1 MTAFRRAAYTAPMTT
16 PAESEPSPDRA
27 ALVRELR
34 ERISSREAR
43 REAAHPTAE
52 ASFQERYDDLLGELV
67 DILGRIPEIETETIG
82 SAGIRLAYPPTERE
96 VRITALE
103 EQGYVHFVFGHATL
117 GTLHRAEHHA
127 SHPFGEAP
135 PDVSRLVHQL
145 IGFLIEGMEPR
156 WLSERPEP
164 GTPAARAD
172 RSPDETLELPL
183 E

>member
-1 MTAFRRAAYTAPMTT
+1 MAPRT
-16 PAESEPSPDRA
+16 ESEPSPDRA

-43 REAAHPTAE
+43 REAAHPTAD
-52 ASFQERYDDLLGELV
+52 ASFQERYDHLLGELV
-67 DILGRIPEIETETIG
+67 DILGRIPEIETEPIG
-82 SAGIRLAYPPTERE
+82 SAGIRLAYQPTERE

-103 EQGYVHFVFGHATL
+103 EQGFVHFVFGHATL

-127 SHPFGEAP
+127 SHPFGETP

-145 IGFLIEGMEPR
+145 IGFLIEGIEPR

-164 GTPAARAD
+164 GAPAVRAD
-172 RSPDETLELPL
+172 HTPGETLELPL